1 MLDRKLINLI
11 LMLLVLVVLM
21 FILPGTIM
29 DAYDQMRNDRDQAI
43 EGSDGERCVTTINP
57 NYICENEYNRMD
69 RYEQVSYEIVPG
81 NFEDCEGHCYRPV
94 S

>member
-1 MLDRKLINLI
+1 MEKRLINLI
-11 LMLLVLVVLM
+11 LMLLLLVVLM

-29 DAYDQMRNDRDQAI
+29 DAYDQMRGDRDDAI
-43 EGSDGERCVTTINP
+43 EGSQGERCITPINP
-57 NYICENEYNRMD
+57 NSICESEYEELD

-81 NFEDCEGHCYRPV
+81 NFKDCGGGHCYRPV